1 MTLSIHSNSI
11 NGLQRTALHALH
23 VELGA
28 RLVPFAGYEMPLN
41 YRSGIL
47 KEHLH
52 TRSSAGFFDV
62 SHMGQM
68 IVRWRSG
75 TNADAAG
82 ALESLVPADVL
93 GLAQERQRYALFT
106 NSAGGIVDDLMIANL
121 GDCFMLVVNASRK
134 EADENHL
141 RKFLFENCTIER
153 LQDQALIALQ
163 GPLAERVLATFA
175 DVSTMRFMD
184 VRRLQILGVD
194 CIVSRSG
201 YTGEDGFEI
210 SIPAASAEFLAR
222 KILVHP
228 AVAPV
233 GLGARDSLRLEAGL
247 PLYGSD
253 IDAGTSPVEAALEW
267 VIARSRRQG
276 GLRAGGFPGD
286 EVILRQLADGVKR
299 RRVGLR
305 SKERTPIRGGSILY
319 PDETSQI
326 AIGQATSGGF
336 GPSVNAPVAMGYVA
350 SAQAKP
356 GITLFADVRAKR
368 VPVEVSKLPFV
379 ELKYKKCQTT

>member
-1 MTLSIHSNSI
+1 MALPIHSNPS

-41 YRSGIL
+41 YRAGIL

-52 TRSSAGFFDV
+52 SRAAAGLFDV
-62 SHMGQM
+62 SHMGQVV
-68 IVRWRSG
+68 VRPRSQ
-75 TNADAAG
+75 TMTAAAR

-93 GLAQERQRYALFT
+93 GLAQGRQRYALLT
-106 NSAGGIVDDLMIANL
+106 NSTGGILDDLMTANL
-121 GDCFMLVVNASRK
+121 GDQFMLIVNASRK
-134 EADENHL
+134 DADEAHL
-141 RKFLFENCTIER
+141 RKSLPENCIVER

-163 GPLAERVLATFA
+163 GPLAESVLSSCA
-175 DVSTMRFMD
+175 DVASMCFMD
-184 VRRLQILGVD
+184 VRRLQMFDVD
-194 CIVSRSG
+194 CVVSRSG

-210 SIPAASAEFLAR
+210 SIPAACAEFLAR
-222 KILVHP
+222 KILAHP
-228 AVAPV
+228 GVAPI
-233 GLGARDSLRLEAGL
+233 GLGARDSLRLEAGF

-267 VIARSRRQG
+267 VIARSRRHG

-286 EVILRQLADGVKR
+286 EVILRQLALGAKR

-305 SKERTPIRGGSILY
+305 SKERTPIRAGSILY
-319 PDETSQI
+319 PDEAAQT
-326 AIGQATSGGF
+326 AIGRVTSGGF

-350 SAQAKP
+350 SAQSKP
-356 GITLFADVRAKR
+356 GTTIFADVRARR
-368 VPVEVSKLPFV
+368 VPVVVSELPFV
-379 ELKYKKCQTT
+379 ELKYKRREMT

>member
-1 MTLSIHSNSI
+1 MALPVHSNP
-11 NGLQRTALHALH
+11 NDGLQRTPLHALH

-52 TRSSAGFFDV
+52 SRAAAGLFDV
-62 SHMGQM
+62 SHMGQFV
-68 IVRWRSG
+68 VRSR
-75 TNADAAG
+75 TQTLADAAR
-82 ALESLVPADVL
+82 ALESLVPADIL
-93 GLAQERQRYALFT
+93 GLAQGRQRYALLM
-106 NSAGGIVDDLMIANL
+106 NSTGGILDDLMIANL
-121 GDCFMLVVNASRK
+121 GDRFMLVVNASCK
-134 EADENHL
+134 NADEAHL
-141 RKFLFENCTIER
+141 RRSLSETCLIEG

-163 GPLAERVLATFA
+163 GPLAQTVLSTCA
-175 DVSTMRFMD
+175 DVSTMCFMD
-184 VRRLQILGVD
+184 VRRVQVFGMD
-194 CIVSRSG
+194 CIVARSG

-210 SIPAASAEFLAR
+210 SIPAACAEFLAR
-222 KILVHP
+222 EFLKHP

-253 IDAGTSPVEAALEW
+253 IDAQTTPVEAALEW
-267 VIARSRRQG
+267 VIAKSRRRG

-286 EVILRQLADGVKR
+286 EVILPQLALGANR

-305 SKERTPIRGGSILY
+305 SMERTPIRGGSMLFG
-319 PDETSQI
+319 DDASQS
-326 AIGQATSGGF
+326 AIGEVTSGGF
-336 GPSVNAPVAMGYVA
+336 GPSVNTPVAMGYVA
-350 SAQAKP
+350 SALSKP
-356 GITLFADVRAKR
+356 GTTMFAEVRAKR

-379 ELKYKKCQTT
+379 ELKYKKRGIT